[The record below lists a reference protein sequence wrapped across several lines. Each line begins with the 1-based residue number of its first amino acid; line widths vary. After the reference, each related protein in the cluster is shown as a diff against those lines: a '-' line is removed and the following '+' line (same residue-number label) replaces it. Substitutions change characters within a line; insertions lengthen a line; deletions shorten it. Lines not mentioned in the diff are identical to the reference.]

1 MKNKIITGA
10 VIFCLLVTLLVVFVA
25 CDNPGGL
32 GSQSG
37 SDKYGREFGS
47 ICDIDGEETGIYEID
62 YEIDD
67 TSTMGKTM
75 IGNYCYNKVKLAVS
89 AEGMTLTFYC
99 KNNAFSNVKLD
110 SKVGESIEESDMYG
124 YTFEITREALNNKLA
139 MTGYV
144 SLMKRDVAFSI
155 NVDLSNAKLI
165 G

>member
-1 MKNKIITGA
+1 MKNKIIIGA
-10 VIFCLLVTLLVVFVA
+10 VIFCLLVTLLAVIVA
-25 CDNPGGL
+25 CDNSGGL

-47 ICDIDGEETGIYEID
+47 ICDIDGEESGIYEID

-67 TSTMGKTM
+67 TSAMGKTM

-89 AEGMTLTFYC
+89 AEGMALTFYC
-99 KNNAFSNVKLD
+99 KNNTFSNVKLD
-110 SKVGESIEESDMYG
+110 SRAGKSIEESDMYG
-124 YTFEITREALNNKLA
+124 YTFEITREDLNNKLA